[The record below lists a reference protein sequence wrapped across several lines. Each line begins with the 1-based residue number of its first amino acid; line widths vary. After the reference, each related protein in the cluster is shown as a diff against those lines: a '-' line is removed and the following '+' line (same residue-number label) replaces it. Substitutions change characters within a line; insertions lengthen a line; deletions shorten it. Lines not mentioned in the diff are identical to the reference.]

1 MLTFVF
7 RDGCWL
13 LHDFGC
19 LSSGLYFFFFFF
31 TLTRVRLYKKIKMIT
46 SSSEFVQTLMSKNSS
61 LCKSS
66 KSTGMHA
73 AFGTSASDFNVVDV
87 VHFEEFSIL

>member
-19 LSSGLYFFFFFF
+19 LSSGLYFFFFF
-31 TLTRVRLYKKIKMIT
+31 TLTLVRLYEKIKMIT

>member
-19 LSSGLYFFFFFF
+19 LSSGLYFFFF
-31 TLTRVRLYKKIKMIT
+31 TLTLVRLYEKIKMIT

>member
-1 MLTFVF
+1 M
-7 RDGCWL
+7 
-13 LHDFGC
+13 
-19 LSSGLYFFFFFF
+19 
-31 TLTRVRLYKKIKMIT
+31 RLYEKIKTIT
-46 SSSEFVQTLMSKNSS
+46 SSSESVQTLMSKNSS

>member
-1 MLTFVF
+1 
-7 RDGCWL
+7 
-13 LHDFGC
+13 
-19 LSSGLYFFFFFF
+19 
-31 TLTRVRLYKKIKMIT
+31 VRLYEKIKIIT
-46 SSSEFVQTLMSKNSS
+46 SSSAFVQTLIGKNSS